1 MNKDIQLLTSDHNDL
16 IGNLIHE
23 FDKKTLAVYNT
34 ALKEFNITFQQAMII
49 LFIYMSKEEIYQK
62 DIEKQMGL
70 TNPSVTSLVRN
81 MISKDFVYRIQSVK
95 DARYFH
101 LHLTP
106 KSLSIVDEIA
116 SKIIESNKNL
126 LAPLSDEEAVTLQR
140 LLCKLLQSR

>member
-1 MNKDIQLLTSDHNDL
+1 MNKDIQILTSEHNGL

-23 FDKKTLAVYNT
+23 LDKKTLTVYNT

-49 LFIYMSKEEIYQK
+49 LFIYVSKEEIYQK

-70 TNPSVTSLVRN
+70 TNPSVTALMRN
-81 MISKDFVYRIQSVK
+81 MISKDFVYRIQSIK

-106 KSLSIVDEIA
+106 KSLRWLM
-116 SKIIESNKNL
+116 K
-126 LAPLSDEEAVTLQR
+126 
-140 LLCKLLQSR
+140 